1 MFQASL
7 HITAKYG
14 DIRRA
19 GFRVRGHLKNDFFA
33 TIHRKIQ
40 RGIRKFS
47 EAGTKA
53 IDKAKEK
60 INSKKVTFDRAIK
73 KLKSAEKRVNKAKG
87 AFDRAKKKLRS
98 WEKEVRKLCKTKRCG
113 KSELHNPTN
122 ISLIIFIF
130 FSLHWVHKQLGMEV
144 MLP

>member
-1 MFQASL
+1 M
-7 HITAKYG
+7 
-14 DIRRA
+14 
-19 GFRVRGHLKNDFFA
+19 
-33 TIHRKIQ
+33 
-40 RGIRKFS
+40 
-47 EAGTKA
+47 
-53 IDKAKEK
+53 EK